1 MPKSHHYRGII
12 FAAAVASIAVAMW
25 WLVQGE
31 SSPFHSYFLYNVGL
45 SNFLAAL
52 NLPSYLVGIL
62 ASGNAHQPSEVV
74 CFIAMFVQWF
84 IIGWLVFRVA
94 SWLRSRRSRYAS

>member
-1 MPKSHHYRGII
+1 MPKSQHYRGII
-12 FAAAVASIAVAMW
+12 FAAAGASIAVAMW

-31 SSPFHSYFLYNVGL
+31 SSPFRGYFLYNVGL
-45 SNFLAAL
+45 GNVLEAL
-52 NLPSYLVGIL
+52 NLPSLLVGIL

-74 CFIAMFVQWF
+74 FFVAMFVQWF
-84 IIGWLVFRVA
+84 IIGWLVFGLA